1 MLHKCAHGFLT
12 FLNIKPYIRSFSIF
26 FFFREAYP
34 EASVVDVQFAYNISD
49 LVKLDKN
56 RSVFQNIIISQ
67 YGDENKHL
75 SVIWNFYLLQ
85 FLYIIILLTGE

>member
-1 MLHKCAHGFLT
+1 MLHNCAHGFLT
-12 FLNIKPYIRSFSIF
+12 LLNIKLHIRNFSL

-56 RSVFQNIIISQ
+56 RSVFQNIVISQ

-75 SVIWNFYLLQ
+75 SVI
-85 FLYIIILLTGE
+85 

>member
-1 MLHKCAHGFLT
+1 MCLNAAQLCTWIFNTFKCYALHTKF
-12 FLNIKPYIRSFSIF
+12 FS

-56 RSVFQNIIISQ
+56 RSVFQNIVISL

-75 SVIWNFYLLQ
+75 SVI
-85 FLYIIILLTGE
+85 

>member
-12 FLNIKPYIRSFSIF
+12 FLNIKPYIRSFFIF
-26 FFFREAYP
+26 FSREAYP

-75 SVIWNFYLLQ
+75 SVI
-85 FLYIIILLTGE
+85 

>member
-12 FLNIKPYIRSFSIF
+12 FLNIKPYKRSFSIF
-26 FFFREAYP
+26 FSREAYP

-56 RSVFQNIIISQ
+56 RSVFQNISQSQ

-75 SVIWNFYLLQ
+75 SVI
-85 FLYIIILLTGE
+85 

>member
-12 FLNIKPYIRSFSIF
+12 FLNIKPYIRKFFYFFS
-26 FFFREAYP
+26 REAYP

-56 RSVFQNIIISQ
+56 RSVFQNIVISQ
-67 YGDENKHL
+67 YDDENKHL
-75 SVIWNFYLLQ
+75 SVI
-85 FLYIIILLTGE
+85 

>member
-12 FLNIKPYIRSFSIF
+12 FLNIKPYKRSFSIF
-26 FFFREAYP
+26 FSREAYP

-56 RSVFQNIIISQ
+56 RSVFQNIVISQ
-67 YGDENKHL
+67 NGDENKHL
-75 SVIWNFYLLQ
+75 SVI
-85 FLYIIILLTGE
+85 

>member
-1 MLHKCAHGFLT
+1 MLHNCAHGVLT
-12 FLNIKPYIRSFSIF
+12 LLNIKSCIRSFSLL
-26 FFFREAYP
+26 FFREAYP

-56 RSVFQNIIISQ
+56 RSVFQNIVITQ

-75 SVIWNFYLLQ
+75 SVHV
-85 FLYIIILLTGE
+85 

>member
-12 FLNIKPYIRSFSIF
+12 FLNIKPYIKNFLF
-26 FFFREAYP
+26 FFSREAYP

-56 RSVFQNIIISQ
+56 RSVFQNIVISQ

-75 SVIWNFYLLQ
+75 SVI
-85 FLYIIILLTGE
+85 

>member
-1 MLHKCAHGFLT
+1 MRLNASKWAHGILRL
-12 FLNIKPYIRSFSIF
+12 LNIEPYIKSFSL

-56 RSVFQNIIISQ
+56 RSVFQNIVISQ

-75 SVIWNFYLLQ
+75 SVI
-85 FLYIIILLTGE
+85 